1 MRDRDTQVKVKICGM
16 TNLKDVKVAVD
27 GGADAVG
34 FIFYKKSPRSV
45 TMKVVREIVL
55 NLPPFVDSV
64 GVFVNETAEQINKI
78 ADHCKLDRV
87 QLHGD
92 ESPAFCKK
100 IRRRVIKAIRVKDMQ
115 SLKKLSEYP
124 VSSFLLD
131 TFSQDHYG
139 GTGKVFD
146 WNLAYPAKKYGPIIL
161 AGGLTPINVRQAI
174 QTIQPYGVDVCSGV
188 ESQPGMKD
196 HKKMQAFLKN
206 VKAERKYE
214 SP

>member
-1 MRDRDTQVKVKICGM
+1 MKDRDTQVKVKICGM

-27 GGADAVG
+27 GGVDAVG
-34 FIFYKKSPRSV
+34 FIFYKKSPRLV
-45 TMKVVREIVL
+45 TMQTVREIVL
-55 NLPPFVDSV
+55 ELPPFVDSV
-64 GVFVNETAEQINKI
+64 GVFVDETAEQINKI
-78 ADHCKLDRV
+78 ADRCNLDRV

-100 IRRRVIKAIRVKDMQ
+100 IRRRVIKAIRVKDIQ
-115 SLKKLSEYP
+115 SLKKLSDYP

-131 TFSQDHYG
+131 TFSEDQYG

-161 AGGLTPINVRQAI
+161 AGGLTPINVHQAI
-174 QTIQPYGVDVCSGV
+174 QRIQPYGVDVCSGV
-188 ESQPGMKD
+188 ESQPGIKD

-206 VKAERKYE
+206 VKAERKI
-214 SP
+214 

>member
-1 MRDRDTQVKVKICGM
+1 MKDRDTQVKVKICGM

-27 GGADAVG
+27 GGVDAVG

-45 TMKVVREIVL
+45 TMQAVREIVL
-55 NLPPFVDSV
+55 ELPPFVDSV

-100 IRRRVIKAIRVKDMQ
+100 IRRRVIKAIRVKDIQ
-115 SLKKLSEYP
+115 SLKKLSDYP

-131 TFSQDHYG
+131 TFSEDQYG

-161 AGGLTPINVRQAI
+161 AGGLTPINVHQAI
-174 QTIQPYGVDVCSGV
+174 QRIQPYGVDVCSGV
-188 ESQPGMKD
+188 ESQPGIKD
-196 HKKMQAFLKN
+196 HKKMQTFLKN
-206 VKAERKYE
+206 VKAERKK
-214 SP
+214 

>member
-1 MRDRDTQVKVKICGM
+1 MKDRDTQVKVKICGM

-27 GGADAVG
+27 GGVDAVG

-45 TMKVVREIVL
+45 TMQAVREIVL
-55 NLPPFVDSV
+55 ELPPFVDSV

-100 IRRRVIKAIRVKDMQ
+100 IRRRVIKAIRVKDIQ
-115 SLKKLSEYP
+115 SLKKLSDYP

-131 TFSQDHYG
+131 TFSEDQYG

-146 WNLAYPAKKYGPIIL
+146 WNLAYSAKKYGPIIL

-174 QTIQPYGVDVCSGV
+174 QRIQPYGVDVCSGV
-188 ESQPGMKD
+188 ESQPGIKD
-196 HKKMQAFLKN
+196 HKKMKAFLKN
-206 VKAERKYE
+206 VKAERKI
-214 SP
+214 

>member
-1 MRDRDTQVKVKICGM
+1 M

-27 GGADAVG
+27 GGVDAVG

-45 TMKVVREIVL
+45 TMQAVREIVL
-55 NLPPFVDSV
+55 ELPPFVDSV

-100 IRRRVIKAIRVKDMQ
+100 IRRRVIKAIRVKDIQ
-115 SLKKLSEYP
+115 SLKKLSDYP

-131 TFSQDHYG
+131 TFSEDQYG

-146 WNLAYPAKKYGPIIL
+146 WNLAYSAKKYGPIIL

-174 QTIQPYGVDVCSGV
+174 QRIQPYGVDVCSGV
-188 ESQPGMKD
+188 ESQPGIKD

-206 VKAERKYE
+206 VKAERKI
-214 SP
+214 

>member
-1 MRDRDTQVKVKICGM
+1 MKDRDTQVKVKICGM

-27 GGADAVG
+27 GGVDAVG

-45 TMKVVREIVL
+45 TMQAVREIVL
-55 NLPPFVDSV
+55 ELPPFVDSV

-78 ADHCKLDRV
+78 SDHCKLDRV

-100 IRRRVIKAIRVKDMQ
+100 IRRRVIKVIRVKDIQ
-115 SLKKLSEYP
+115 SLKKLSDYP

-131 TFSQDHYG
+131 TFSEDQYG

-146 WNLAYPAKKYGPIIL
+146 WNLAFPAKKYGPIIL

-174 QTIQPYGVDVCSGV
+174 QRIQPYGVDVCSGV
-188 ESQPGMKD
+188 ESQPGIKD

-206 VKAERKYE
+206 VKAERKI
-214 SP
+214 

>member
-1 MRDRDTQVKVKICGM
+1 VKDRDTQVKVKICGM

-27 GGADAVG
+27 GGVDAVG

-45 TMKVVREIVL
+45 TMQVVREIVL
-55 NLPPFVDSV
+55 ELPPFVDSV

-100 IRRRVIKAIRVKDMQ
+100 IRRRVIKVIRVKDIQ
-115 SLKKLSEYP
+115 SLKKLSDYP

-131 TFSQDHYG
+131 TFSEDQYG

-146 WNLAYPAKKYGPIIL
+146 WNLAYSAKKYGPIIL

-174 QTIQPYGVDVCSGV
+174 QRIQPYGVDVCSGV
-188 ESQPGMKD
+188 ESQPGIKD

-206 VKAERKYE
+206 VKAERKI
-214 SP
+214 

>member
-1 MRDRDTQVKVKICGM
+1 VKDRDTQVKVKICGM

-27 GGADAVG
+27 GGVDAVG

-45 TMKVVREIVL
+45 TMQAVREIVL
-55 NLPPFVDSV
+55 ELPPFVDSV

-100 IRRRVIKAIRVKDMQ
+100 IRRRVIKVIRVKDIQ
-115 SLKKLSEYP
+115 SLKKLSDYP

-131 TFSQDHYG
+131 TFSEDQYG

-161 AGGLTPINVRQAI
+161 AGGLTPINVHQAI
-174 QTIQPYGVDVCSGV
+174 QRIQPYGVDVCSGV
-188 ESQPGMKD
+188 ESQPGIKD
-196 HKKMQAFLKN
+196 HKKMKAFLKN
-206 VKAERKYE
+206 VKAERKI
-214 SP
+214 

>member
-1 MRDRDTQVKVKICGM
+1 MKDRDTQVKVKICGM

-27 GGADAVG
+27 GGVDAVG

-45 TMKVVREIVL
+45 TMQAVREIVL
-55 NLPPFVDSV
+55 ELPPFVDSV
-64 GVFVNETAEQINKI
+64 GVFVNEKAEQINKI

-100 IRRRVIKAIRVKDMQ
+100 IRRRVIKAIRVKDIQ
-115 SLKKLSEYP
+115 SLKKLSDYP

-131 TFSQDHYG
+131 TFSEDQYG

-161 AGGLTPINVRQAI
+161 AGGLTPINVHQAI
-174 QTIQPYGVDVCSGV
+174 QRIQPYGVDVCSGV
-188 ESQPGMKD
+188 ESQPGIKD
-196 HKKMQAFLKN
+196 HKKMKAFLKN
-206 VKAERKYE
+206 VKAERKI
-214 SP
+214 

>member
-1 MRDRDTQVKVKICGM
+1 MKDRDTQVKVKICGM

-27 GGADAVG
+27 GGVDAVG

-45 TMKVVREIVL
+45 TMQAVREIVL
-55 NLPPFVDSV
+55 ELPAFVDSV

-100 IRRRVIKAIRVKDMQ
+100 IRRRVIKAIRVKDIQ
-115 SLKKLSEYP
+115 SLKKLSDYP

-131 TFSQDHYG
+131 TFSEDQYG

-161 AGGLTPINVRQAI
+161 AGGLTTINVHQAI
-174 QTIQPYGVDVCSGV
+174 QRIQPYGVDVCSGV
-188 ESQPGMKD
+188 ESQPGIKD
-196 HKKMQAFLKN
+196 HKKMKAFLKN
-206 VKAERKYE
+206 VKAERKI
-214 SP
+214 

>member
-1 MRDRDTQVKVKICGM
+1 MKDSGTQVKVKICGM

-27 GGADAVG
+27 GGVDAVG

-45 TMKVVREIVL
+45 TMQAVREIVL
-55 NLPPFVDSV
+55 ELPPFVDSV

-100 IRRRVIKAIRVKDMQ
+100 IRRRVIKAIRVKDIQ
-115 SLKKLSEYP
+115 SLKKLSDYP

-131 TFSQDHYG
+131 TFSEDQYG

-161 AGGLTPINVRQAI
+161 AGGLTPINVHQAI
-174 QTIQPYGVDVCSGV
+174 QRIQPYGVDVCSGV
-188 ESQPGMKD
+188 ESQPGVKD
-196 HKKMQAFLKN
+196 HKKMKAFLKN
-206 VKAERKYE
+206 VKAERKI
-214 SP
+214 